1 MPFAHRPDARIWWD
15 QSGTGDPILLI
26 MGHAYGADM
35 WHRTA
40 PELAASYRVI
50 RFDNRGVGRSSDP
63 AGPYSVPL
71 MAEDA
76 LAVLDAAGAA
86 SAHVYGVSLGG
97 AIALQLALDHPGRVR
112 SLTLGCTAAS
122 AEGAS
127 RSALLTGARSVL
139 PAAALN
145 RMAWKLLY
153 GPDTPACR
161 RAEDQQI
168 VRRTRC
174 SGRGRRGQL
183 SGLASF
189 DVTGRLRGD
198 PHPGAGHARSP
209 GPHRP
214 RRPRSAT
221 RRRHR
226 RSPAR
231 DVPGRRSRLHHR
243 RRPRRQPGGPALPRR
258 HFRPSRRPQHRH
270 APGNQHGGDVTLTR
284 AGLAERAE
292 RPAALFAGGRAGR
305 GVQAHRVST
314 RPLARGERT
323 PPRRPSPRRSDLQ
336 QRQTRR
342 TTRRGNPAGSRL
354 NDLDPQVLAIAPAW
368 MADEEAPASGVTS
381 DAEMK

>member
-1 MPFAHRPDARIWWD
+1 MPFACRPDARIWWD

-63 AGPYSVPL
+63 PGPYSVPL

-76 LAVLDAAGAA
+76 LAVLDAASAA

-97 AIALQLALDHPGRVR
+97 AVALQLALDHPGRVR

-127 RSALLTGARSVL
+127 RGALLTRVQSLL

-153 GPDTPACR
+153 GPDTPAGR

-183 SGLASF
+183 TGLASF
-189 DVTGRLRGD
+189 DVTGRLEEIRIPALVMHGARD
-198 PHPGAGHARSP
+198 RIVPAAGAQRLASGIAGARLVMFPDAGHAYITDVARAANQEVLHFLEGIS
-209 GPHRP
+209 GPADGVGTGI
-214 RRPRSAT
+214 AT
-221 RRRHR
+221 
-226 RSPAR
+226 SE
-231 DVPGRRSRLHHR
+231 HHQLNCGNSGSCSVN
-243 RRPRRQPGGPALPRR
+243 RQPGNRAHPPGRAHQDRRHHPQDKARPRPAHRNPRPGKPLMSSTKDFAGHPALGVAVTMDPSAPLECPVSWTALARPTDNRPRE
-258 HFRPSRRPQHRH
+258 SRR
-270 APGNQHGGDVTLTR
+270 
-284 AGLAERAE
+284 
-292 RPAALFAGGRAGR
+292 
-305 GVQAHRVST
+305 
-314 RPLARGERT
+314 
-323 PPRRPSPRRSDLQ
+323 
-336 QRQTRR
+336 
-342 TTRRGNPAGSRL
+342 
-354 NDLDPQVLAIAPAW
+354 
-368 MADEEAPASGVTS
+368 
-381 DAEMK
+381 